1 MSEQSYASYY
11 KNLSLN
17 KSRYQSHDYTQKQK
31 NVFCD
36 AEDLNIT
43 VLNQNYKLIKESFQD
58 NFRAPNA
65 CLNNDKDEASMND
78 SKVNALAYN
87 SEISKSST
95 QKP

>member
-17 KSRYQSHDYTQKQK
+17 KPRFQSHDYTQKPK
-31 NVFCD
+31 HVFCD
-36 AEDLNIT
+36 AEDLNRT
-43 VLNQNYKLIKESFQD
+43 VLKQNYKLIQESFQD
-58 NFRAPNA
+58 NFRALNT
-65 CLNNDKDEASMND
+65 CLKNDKEEASMND
-78 SKVNALAYN
+78 SKVNALVYN